1 MNAQVQDSSFHTV
14 SEYPAKSKTQPKK
27 LKSEKNAHFKLTK
40 LEYQSQSIGI
50 FFPIFSFVC
59 VDKIGWS
66 DRPGHRY
73 RYIQTET
80 QGMP

>member
-14 SEYPAKSKTQPKK
+14 SEYPAKSKNQQKISKTHILNSQN
-27 LKSEKNAHFKLTK
+27 SNIRV
-40 LEYQSQSIGI
+40 SQSVS